1 MLSRTTIERLC
12 KPVVLRRAQ
21 RMVDD
26 GERIFRRAC
35 RFDEGETT
43 LSARVDSSSSWDEA
57 HHTMVVIDEEN
68 DGVTYYECDCRPSY
82 ATDSPCDHVA
92 ALLLDFLENPDGYEG
107 YDTRDQLITSRGVL
121 RLIEAS
127 EAMPLRTSE
136 AASEPGPAT
145 VRLEATLSYEAGFDV
160 RFKIV
165 GSRGT
170 YALKSIGEFV
180 EHVEN
185 HEFVS
190 YGKSLAFDHTPR
202 SFSLHARTVVDFLVR
217 AIQNRRAFMRER
229 VVARGV
235 RGTTSGIPQRE
246 MHLSAPEL
254 WELLALYEN
263 EGVLFE
269 DRSALPVG
277 DQTAH
282 RMNIVQADPQI
293 NVRIESVEGGFEL
306 GGGDER
312 RIVTAGQRVLAWDAK
327 TLYCCSE
334 TFARNADL
342 LCALFAGSHDP
353 MLVADADAPRF
364 CSSVL
369 RRLDSFVDVTIP
381 ERLECL
387 RPRECELRFYLDYD
401 ARRSLVTCDARAAYG
416 DDEVPLLGPAQTDA
430 LQREPSGPVRDLHA
444 EARGREVLRHYFA
457 MRDGMAYAQVAGE
470 DLGVIV
476 YEGVTA
482 LQEVGTVYAYPAFER
497 LRCTARPRVRV
508 GLSVHSRLLDLEMK
522 LEELPQEELASLLA
536 SYRSGRSYHQ
546 LSDGS
551 VLRMEDAD
559 VSQAG
564 LVAEELELEA
574 QQVGMPLQL
583 PAYRALML
591 DSLMDDDLKDETFRS
606 YLDGLRTVD
615 MGTIAP
621 PASLEGV
628 LRPYQVEGFRWLSG
642 LAMLGLGGVL
652 ADEMGLGKSVQLIAF
667 FLAHAADIRKVGP
680 ALIVCPSSLVYN
692 WEAECSK
699 FAPELRVRVIAG
711 TPQERATLRGQAN
724 ADVFVTSYDLLRRD
738 VEDYER
744 LSLWCVALDEAQYNK
759 NPATQSAQA
768 VKRLVAKN
776 RVALTGTPVENRL
789 SELWSIFDFL
799 MPGLLGSY
807 GHFRERFERP
817 IVEDQSDEVAERLRD
832 ALRPF
837 ILRRT
842 KRIVAAD
849 LPDKIEQLVRTHMGS
864 EQRKLYD
871 AQVQEVRNMVTE
883 QGDSFGSGKFQVLAL
898 LTRLRQICC
907 DPSLLYEGYDAGSC
921 KTEAIL
927 TLVNRVVDAGE
938 KMLVFS
944 QFTSY
949 LDVLAAE
956 LDRLGIGYYTIVGS
970 TPSSRRLELVD
981 AFNHD
986 KTPVFLIS
994 LKAGGTGLNLTGATV
1009 VVHADPWWNEA
1020 AQNQATD
1027 RAHRIGQT
1035 REVTVYKV
1043 IASQTIE
1050 ERIVELQRTKAELA
1064 DAVVQGD
1071 VSSVSLASLTRE
1083 DLEDLLR

>member
-21 RMVDD
+21 RMVED

-43 LSARVDSSSSWDEA
+43 LRARVDSSSSWDEA
-57 HHTMVVIDEEN
+57 HHTMVVIDEEA

-92 ALLLDFLENPDGYEG
+92 ALLLDFMENPGGFEG
-107 YDTRDQLITSRGVL
+107 YDARDQLITSRGVR

-127 EAMPLRTSE
+127 EVMPSRTNE
-136 AASEPGPAT
+136 AATEPGPAT

-165 GSRGT
+165 GSRGS
-170 YALKSIGEFV
+170 YALKSISEFV
-180 EHVEN
+180 ERVEDR
-185 HEFVS
+185 EFYS
-190 YGKSLAFDHTPR
+190 YGKSLAFEHAER
-202 SFSLHARTVVDFLVR
+202 SFSLQARGVVDFLVR
-217 AIQNRRAFMRER
+217 AIQNRCAFMRER

-235 RGTTSGIPQRE
+235 RSSSPGVPQRE

-254 WELLALYEN
+254 WELLLLYED
-263 EGVLFE
+263 EGLLFE
-269 DRSALPVG
+269 DRSASPVG
-277 DQTAH
+277 GQTAH
-282 RMNIVQADPQI
+282 RMSIVQADPQM

-306 GGGDER
+306 GSGEER
-312 RIVTAGQRVLAWDAK
+312 RIVAVGQRVLAWDAEK
-327 TLYCCSE
+327 LYCCSE
-334 TFARNADL
+334 LFARNADL
-342 LCALFAGSHDP
+342 LCALFTDP
-353 MLVADADAPRF
+353 YERVAVADVDVPKF

-369 RRLDSFVDVTIP
+369 RRLDACANVTIP
-381 ERLECL
+381 ERLERL

-401 ARRSLVTCDARAAYG
+401 ARKSLVTCDARAAYG
-416 DDEVPLLGPAQTDA
+416 DDEVPLLGSAQA
-430 LQREPSGPVRDLHA
+430 AASEGESSGLVRDLHA
-444 EARGREVLRHYFA
+444 ETRGREMLRRYFA
-457 MRDGMAYAQVAGE
+457 TRDGMAYAQVAGE

-476 YEGVTA
+476 YEGVSA
-482 LQEVGTVYAYPAFER
+482 LQEIGTVFAYPAFER

-508 GLSVHSRLLDLEMK
+508 GLSVHSRLLDLEMS

-546 LSDGS
+546 LLDGT

-559 VSQAG
+559 LEQAG
-564 LVAEELELEA
+564 LVAEELELSAKQIGEP
-574 QQVGMPLQL
+574 QQL

-606 YLDGLRTVD
+606 YLDGLRSVD
-615 MGTIAP
+615 MGAIDP
-621 PASLEGV
+621 PATFEDV

-652 ADEMGLGKSVQLIAF
+652 ADEMGLGKSVQLIAYL
-667 FLAHAADIRKVGP
+667 LAHTADIRKTGP

-692 WEAECSK
+692 WEAECAK

-711 TPQERATLRGQAN
+711 TPQERSALRDKTD
-724 ADVFVTSYDLLRRD
+724 ADVLVTSYDLLRRD

-744 LSLWCVALDEAQYNK
+744 LSLWCAALDEAQYIK
-759 NPATQSAQA
+759 NPETLSAQS

-817 IVEDQSDEVAERLRD
+817 IVEDQSGEVAQSLRE

-842 KRIVAAD
+842 KHAVATD
-849 LPDKIEQLVRTHMGS
+849 LPEKIEQLVRTHMGS
-864 EQRKLYD
+864 GQRKLYD

-883 QGDSFGSGKFQVLAL
+883 QGESLGGGKFQVLAL

-907 DPSLLYEGYDAGSC
+907 DPSLLYEEYDEGSC

-927 TLVNRVVDAGE
+927 TLVDRVMDAGE
-938 KMLVFS
+938 KMLIFS

-949 LDVLAAE
+949 LDILAAE

-981 AFNHD
+981 AFNHNN
-986 KTPVFLIS
+986 TPVFLIS

>member
-12 KPVVLRRAQ
+12 KPVVLRRAR
-21 RMVDD
+21 RMVED

-35 RFDEGETT
+35 RFDEGETI

-57 HHTMVVIDEEN
+57 HHTMVVVDEEG
-68 DGVTYYECDCRPSY
+68 DCVTYHECDCRPSY

-92 ALLLDFLENPDGYEG
+92 ALLLDFVENPGGYEG

-127 EAMPLRTSE
+127 EAMPSRTNE

-165 GSRGT
+165 GSRGV
-170 YALKSIGEFV
+170 YALKSISEFV
-180 EHVEN
+180 EHVEDC
-185 HEFVS
+185 EFVS
-190 YGKSLAFDHTPR
+190 YGKSLAFEHTSR
-202 SFSLHARTVVDFLVR
+202 SFSLQARGVVDFLVR

-229 VVARGV
+229 VIARGV
-235 RGTTSGIPQRE
+235 RSTSSGLPQRE
-246 MHLSAPEL
+246 MHLSVPEL
-254 WELLALYEN
+254 WELLALYED
-263 EGVLFE
+263 GGILFE
-269 DRSALPVG
+269 DCSASPVG
-277 DQTAH
+277 DPSAH
-282 RMNIVQADPQI
+282 RMDIVQADPHI
-293 NVRIESVEGGFEL
+293 NVRVESVEGGFEL
-306 GGGDER
+306 GSGEETR
-312 RIVTAGQRVLAWDAK
+312 VVAVGQRLLAWDAE

-334 TFARNADL
+334 LFARNADL
-342 LCALFAGSHDP
+342 LCALFANPHEP
-353 MLVADADAPRF
+353 MAVADADVPRF

-369 RRLDSFVDVTIP
+369 RQLDSCVDVVIP
-381 ERLECL
+381 ERLERL
-387 RPRECELRFYLDYD
+387 RPRECELRFFLDYD
-401 ARRSLVTCDARAAYG
+401 PRRSLVTCDARAAYG
-416 DDEVPLLGPAQTDA
+416 DDEVALLGSAQMDV
-430 LQREPSGPVRDLHA
+430 LQEGPSGPVRDLRA
-444 EARGREVLRHYFA
+444 EARGREVLRRYFA
-457 MRDGMAYAQVAGE
+457 TRDGMAYAQVAGE

-476 YEGVTA
+476 YEGVLA
-482 LQEVGTVYAYPAFER
+482 LQEVGTVFAYPAFER
-497 LRCTARPRVRV
+497 LRCTVRPRVRV

-522 LEELPQEELASLLA
+522 LEELPQEELASLLE
-536 SYRSGRSYHQ
+536 SYKSGRSYHQ
-546 LSDGS
+546 LSDGT
-551 VLRMEDAD
+551 VLRMSDAD
-559 VSQAG
+559 LEQAG
-564 LVAEELELEA
+564 LVAEELELTSR
-574 QQVGMPLQL
+574 QLDMPQQL

-591 DSLMDDDLKDETFRS
+591 DSLMDDELKDETFRS
-606 YLDGLRTVD
+606 YLDGLRSVD
-615 MGTIAP
+615 MGTIVP
-621 PASLEGV
+621 PATLEGV
-628 LRPYQVEGFRWLSG
+628 LRSYQVEGFRWLSG
-642 LAMLGLGGVL
+642 LALLGLGGVL
-652 ADEMGLGKSVQLIAF
+652 ADEMGLGKSVQLIAYL
-667 FLAHAADIRKVGP
+667 LAHVADIRKTGP
-680 ALIVCPSSLVYN
+680 SLIVCPSSLVYN
-692 WEAECSK
+692 WEAECAK

-711 TPQERATLRGQAN
+711 TPQERATLRGKTDT
-724 ADVFVTSYDLLRRD
+724 DVFVTSYDLLRRD
-738 VEDYER
+738 VEDYEH
-744 LSLWCVALDEAQYNK
+744 LSLWCVALDEAQYIK

-768 VKRLVAKN
+768 VKRLTAKN

-817 IVEDQSDEVAERLRD
+817 IVEDQDDEVAECLRE

-842 KRIVAAD
+842 KRAVATD
-849 LPDKIEQLVRTHMGS
+849 LPEKIEQLVRTHMGS
-864 EQRKLYD
+864 DQRKLYD

-883 QGDSFGSGKFQVLAL
+883 QGESFGRGKFQVLAL

-907 DPSLLYEGYDAGSC
+907 DPALLYEGYDAGSC

-927 TLVNRVVDAGE
+927 TLIDRVVDAGE
-938 KMLVFS
+938 KMLIFS

-970 TPSSRRLELVD
+970 TPSARRLELVD

-986 KTPVFLIS
+986 NTPVFLIS